1 MGFKLI
7 YRKYKKNVFSTTCKQ
22 SFVDGVWQSCQQ
34 LTNVRDA
41 LRSYPEIPS
50 IYVNVWGLA

>member
-22 SFVDGVWQSCQQ
+22 SFVDRGVAELSA
-34 LTNVRDA
+34 TD
-41 LRSYPEIPS
+41 
-50 IYVNVWGLA
+50 